1 MRITFHSEQVN
12 HYPQHRNLSK
22 KTIFFTDH
30 LLVVAS
36 GVYQYKMWFYLVS
49 YIAYFVWR
57 TLGAAGFKEIEKLTK
72 VCREKRWSDCYHQK
86 CWQTSSIEN
95 RPIIMGTNLS
105 QCFRNIDLQY
115 SIKSSQTLLYHS
127 SNRNLLHCW
136 ISWAFKSVMANFSR
150 CFGTLLINRKSWFSV
165 NHIKKTLG
173 RTLKIYLVRLFLM

>member
-1 MRITFHSEQVN
+1 MGITF
-12 HYPQHRNLSK
+12 LSK
-22 KTIFFTDH
+22 TSWPLSKTQKFGKNEHLFTDH
-30 LLVVAS
+30 LPMPAF
-36 GVYQYKMWFYLVS
+36 GIYQYKMWFYLVS

-86 CWQTSSIEN
+86 CWQTSNIGN

-105 QCFRNIDLQY
+105 QCFRNTDLQY
-115 SIKSSQTLLYHS
+115 FIKSSQTLLYHS

-136 ISWAFKSVMANFSR
+136 ISWAFKSAMANFSR

-173 RTLKIYLVRLFLM
+173 RTLKVYLVRLFLM